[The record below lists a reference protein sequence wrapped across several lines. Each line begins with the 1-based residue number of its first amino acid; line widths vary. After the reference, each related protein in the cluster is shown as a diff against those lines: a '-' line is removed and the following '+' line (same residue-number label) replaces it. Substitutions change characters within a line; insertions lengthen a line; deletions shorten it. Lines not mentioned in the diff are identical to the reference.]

1 MMKWWIGGAAALLL
15 IVIGSWF
22 IVNRS
27 DDKMVSPVV
36 KERPLNKYTIE
47 NLGKRG
53 YKSEIILDDAIA
65 TTSAYTVYKFYFDS
79 DEPQSQ
85 LTLPLQPGVAQ
96 FKYYWFLPTISGT
109 AKSHYGLYPL
119 AS

>member
-79 DEPQSQ
+79 DGKKVTGLAHIPAGRQVSQ
-85 LTLPLQPGVAQ
+85 KFPVIVQ
-96 FKYYWFLPTISGT
+96 FRGYVERDIY
-109 AKSHYGLYPL
+109 
-119 AS
+119 